1 MAASAMTEETS
12 ESVALSQVAVPSTAP
27 VAEPYDAP
35 IRDVLLRLG
44 YLTEDQTQ
52 RVIAHQTE
60 KQLDFDQAALELGFI
75 NAADLDRAR
84 ELLISSLAL
93 QGDVRR
99 QVSNELVVIN
109 EPMSLRAEAIR
120 LLRTQIIA
128 QHIKIG
134 RRGIAVV
141 APVEGMGCTYMTANL
156 AAALSQV
163 GVKTLVVDC
172 NMRSPRVDQV
182 FGLDPNSPGLS
193 SFLSVQVARPER
205 VVHANVLPNLS
216 VITAGPPV
224 MLPQELL
231 SSNRFRDGVN
241 TLLREFDL
249 VLFDTPPANSS
260 ADALTVGGVV
270 GYAMLVARRDHSYFR
285 DVTTLVAQLQST
297 RCSVIGSVLNEF

>member
-1 MAASAMTEETS
+1 MTDTTNVVDQPPGAEP
-12 ESVALSQVAVPSTAP
+12 LIGAP
-27 VAEPYDAP
+27 VEGYDSP

-44 YLTEDQTQ
+44 YLTEEQTQ
-52 RVIAHQTE
+52 RVVSYQAE
-60 KQLDFDQAALELGFI
+60 KGLDFDHAARELGFI
-75 NAADLDRAR
+75 SDDDLDRAR
-84 ELLISSLAL
+84 DLLINSLAL
-93 QGDVRR
+93 QGANRR
-99 QVSNELVVIN
+99 SVSDELVVIN
-109 EPMSLRAEAIR
+109 EPISPRAEAIR

-128 QHIKIG
+128 QHLKAG
-134 RRGIAVV
+134 RRGIVVV
-141 APVEGMGCTYMTANL
+141 APVEGVGCTFMAANL

-163 GVKTLVVDC
+163 GVKTLIVDC

-193 SFLSVQVARPER
+193 SFLSLQVARPER

-224 MLPQELL
+224 LLPQELL

-270 GYAMLVARRDHSYFR
+270 GYAMVVARRDHSYFK
-285 DVTTLVAQLQST
+285 DVTTLVSQLQST
-297 RCSVIGSVLNEF
+297 RCSIIGSVLNEF

>member
-1 MAASAMTEETS
+1 MTETILEPGALATAS
-12 ESVALSQVAVPSTAP
+12 SGAES
-27 VAEPYDAP
+27 YDAP
-35 IRDVLLRLG
+35 MRDVLLRLG
-44 YLTEDQTQ
+44 YLTEEQTQ
-52 RVIAHQTE
+52 RVIAYQAE
-60 KQLDFDQAALELGFI
+60 KQLDFDHAARELGFI
-75 NAADLDRAR
+75 SAEDLDRAR

-93 QGDVRR
+93 QGDSRR

-128 QHIKIG
+128 QHVRAG

-141 APVEGMGCTYMTANL
+141 APVEGVGCTYIAANL

-163 GVKTLVVDC
+163 GVKTLIVDC

-224 MLPQELL
+224 LLPQELL

-249 VLFDTPPANSS
+249 VVFDTPPANTS

-270 GYAMLVARRDHSYFR
+270 GYAMLVARRDQSYFR
-285 DVTTLVAQLQST
+285 DVSTLVSQLQST
-297 RCSVIGSVLNEF
+297 RCTVIGSVLNEF

>member
-1 MAASAMTEETS
+1 MAASAMTGDTS
-12 ESVALSQVAVPSTAP
+12 DTGPLSTVVAATSAPS
-27 VAEPYDAP
+27 AEPYDAP

-52 RVIAHQTE
+52 RVIAYQTE

-75 NAADLDRAR
+75 HAADLDRAR

-99 QVSNELVVIN
+99 QVSNELVAIN
-109 EPMSLRAEAIR
+109 DPMSLRAEAIR

-128 QHIKIG
+128 QHVKVG

-141 APVEGMGCTYMTANL
+141 APVEGVGCTYLAANL

-285 DVTTLVAQLQST
+285 DVSTLVAQLQST

>member
-1 MAASAMTEETS
+1 MTEPTS
-12 ESVALSQVAVPSTAP
+12 DTVTLSSAPATSPTQAAES
-27 VAEPYDAP
+27 YDAP

-52 RVIAHQTE
+52 LAIAYQAE
-60 KQLDFDQAALELGFI
+60 KQIDFDQAARELGFI
-75 NAADLDRAR
+75 SVEDLDRAR

-93 QGDVRR
+93 QGDSRR

-128 QHIKIG
+128 QHVKIG

-141 APVEGMGCTYMTANL
+141 APVEGVGCTYIAANL

-163 GVKTLVVDC
+163 GVKTLIVDC

-224 MLPQELL
+224 LLPQELL

-249 VLFDTPPANSS
+249 VIFDTPPANSS
-260 ADALTVGGVV
+260 ADALTIGGVV
-270 GYAMLVARRDHSYFR
+270 SYAMLVARRDQSYFR
-285 DVTTLVAQLQST
+285 DVSTLVAQLQST
-297 RCSVIGSVLNEF
+297 RCTVIGSVLNEF

>member
-1 MAASAMTEETS
+1 MIDASTTGTPAGDQ
-12 ESVALSQVAVPSTAP
+12 ALVTGAGDRTDLHR
-27 VAEPYDAP
+27 YDSP

-44 YLTEDQTQ
+44 YLTDEQTQ
-52 RVIAHQTE
+52 RVAAYQAEHGM
-60 KQLDFDQAALELGFI
+60 DFDQAARALAFI
-75 NAADLDRAR
+75 SDDDLDRAR
-84 ELLISSLAL
+84 ELLINSLAL
-93 QGDVRR
+93 QGTVRR
-99 QVSNELVVIN
+99 SVSDELVVIN
-109 EPMSLRAEAIR
+109 DPVSLRAEAIR

-128 QHIKIG
+128 QHVKSG
-134 RRGIAVV
+134 RRGIAMVG
-141 APVEGMGCTYMTANL
+141 PVEGVGCTFMTANL
-156 AAALSQV
+156 AAGLSQV

-182 FGLDPNSPGLS
+182 FGLDPNAPGLS
-193 SFLSVQVARPER
+193 SFLSLQVARPER
-205 VVHANVLPNLS
+205 VVNANVLPNLS

-270 GYAMLVARRDHSYFR
+270 GYALLVARRDHSYFR
-285 DVTTLVAQLQST
+285 DVTTLVTQLNST
-297 RCSVIGSVLNEF
+297 RCAVIGSILNEF

>member
-1 MAASAMTEETS
+1 MNDTTNIVDQPVSGGALTS
-12 ESVALSQVAVPSTAP
+12 GPSDA
-27 VAEPYDAP
+27 YDAP

-52 RVIAHQTE
+52 RVIAYQVE
-60 KQLDFDQAALELGFI
+60 KGLDFDHAARELGFI
-75 NAADLDRAR
+75 SDDDLDRAR
-84 ELLISSLAL
+84 DLLLNSLAL
-93 QGDVRR
+93 QGTNRR
-99 QVSNELVVIN
+99 TVSDELVVIN
-109 EPMSLRAEAIR
+109 EPTSPRAEAIR
-120 LLRTQIIA
+120 LLRAQIIA
-128 QHIKIG
+128 QHIKVG
-134 RRGIAVV
+134 RRGIVMA
-141 APVEGMGCTYMTANL
+141 APVEGVGCTFMTANL

-172 NMRSPRVDQV
+172 NMRSPRIDQV

-193 SFLSVQVARPER
+193 SFLSLQVARPER

-224 MLPQELL
+224 LLPQELL

-270 GYAMLVARRDHSYFR
+270 GYAMLVARRDHSYFK
-285 DVTTLVAQLQST
+285 DITTLVNQLQST
-297 RCSVIGSVLNEF
+297 RCSIIGSVLNEF

>member
-1 MAASAMTEETS
+1 MNDTTS
-12 ESVALSQVAVPSTAP
+12 IVESPVPVNGDT
-27 VAEPYDAP
+27 YDAP

-44 YLTEDQTQ
+44 HLTEEQTQ
-52 RVIAHQTE
+52 RVIAYQTE
-60 KQLDFDQAALELGFI
+60 KGLDFDQAARELGFI
-75 NAADLDRAR
+75 SDDDLDRAR
-84 ELLISSLAL
+84 DLLINSLAL
-93 QGDVRR
+93 QGANRR
-99 QVSNELVVIN
+99 SVSDELVVIN
-109 EPMSLRAEAIR
+109 EPTSSRAEAIR

-128 QHIKIG
+128 QHVKVG
-134 RRGIAVV
+134 RRGIVIAS
-141 APVEGMGCTYMTANL
+141 PVEGVGCTFMAANL

-163 GVKTLVVDC
+163 GVKTLLVDC

-193 SFLSVQVARPER
+193 SFLSLQVARPER

-224 MLPQELL
+224 LLPQELL

-270 GYAMLVARRDHSYFR
+270 GYAMLVVHRDHSYFK
-285 DVTTLVAQLQST
+285 DVTTLVNQLQST
-297 RCSVIGSVLNEF
+297 RCSIIGSVLNEF

>member
-1 MAASAMTEETS
+1 MNDTTSVIEQPAAPGASAD
-12 ESVALSQVAVPSTAP
+12 
-27 VAEPYDAP
+27 PYDSP

-44 YLTEDQTQ
+44 YLTEEQTQ
-52 RVIAHQTE
+52 RVITYQAE
-60 KQLDFDQAALELGFI
+60 KGLDFDHAARELGFI
-75 NAADLDRAR
+75 SDDDLDRAR
-84 ELLISSLAL
+84 DLLINSLAL
-93 QGDVRR
+93 QGANRR
-99 QVSNELVVIN
+99 SVSDELVVIN
-109 EPMSLRAEAIR
+109 EPVSPRAEAIR

-128 QHIKIG
+128 QHIKVG
-134 RRGIAVV
+134 RRGVV
-141 APVEGMGCTYMTANL
+141 VAAPVEGVGCTFMTANL

-172 NMRSPRVDQV
+172 NMRSPRIDQV

-193 SFLSVQVARPER
+193 SFLSLQVARPER
-205 VVHANVLPNLS
+205 VIHANVLPNLS

-224 MLPQELL
+224 LLPQELL

-270 GYAMLVARRDHSYFR
+270 GYAMLIARRDHSYFK
-285 DVTTLVAQLQST
+285 DIATLVNQLQST
-297 RCSVIGSVLNEF
+297 RCNIIGSVLNEF

>member
-12 ESVALSQVAVPSTAP
+12 EPVALSQ

-52 RVIAHQTE
+52 RVIAYQTE

>member
-1 MAASAMTEETS
+1 MAASTMTDTTNVVDQPPGAEP
-12 ESVALSQVAVPSTAP
+12 LIGAP
-27 VAEPYDAP
+27 VEGYDSP

-44 YLTEDQTQ
+44 YLTEEQTQ
-52 RVIAHQTE
+52 RVVSYQAE
-60 KQLDFDQAALELGFI
+60 KGLDFDHAARELGFI
-75 NAADLDRAR
+75 SDDDLDRAR
-84 ELLISSLAL
+84 DLLINSLAL
-93 QGDVRR
+93 QGANRR
-99 QVSNELVVIN
+99 SVSDELVVIN
-109 EPMSLRAEAIR
+109 EPISPRAEAIR

-128 QHIKIG
+128 QHLKAG
-134 RRGIAVV
+134 RRGIVVV
-141 APVEGMGCTYMTANL
+141 APVEGVGCTFMAANL

-163 GVKTLVVDC
+163 GVKTLIVDC

-193 SFLSVQVARPER
+193 SFLSLQVARPER

-224 MLPQELL
+224 LLPQELL

-241 TLLREFDL
+241 TLLREFDQ

-270 GYAMLVARRDHSYFR
+270 GYAMVVARRDHSYFK
-285 DVTTLVAQLQST
+285 DVTTLVSQLQST
-297 RCSVIGSVLNEF
+297 RCSIIGSVLNEF

>member
-1 MAASAMTEETS
+1 MTDTSNVVDQPPATGPFSAGLPGSGSGET
-12 ESVALSQVAVPSTAP
+12 
-27 VAEPYDAP
+27 YDSP

-44 YLTEDQTQ
+44 YLTEEQTQ
-52 RVIAHQTE
+52 RVVAYQAE
-60 KQLDFDQAALELGFI
+60 KGLDFDHAARELGFI
-75 NAADLDRAR
+75 SDDDLDRAR
-84 ELLISSLAL
+84 DLLINSLAL
-93 QGDVRR
+93 QGANRR
-99 QVSNELVVIN
+99 SVSDELVVIN
-109 EPMSLRAEAIR
+109 EPISPRAEAIR

-128 QHIKIG
+128 QHLKVG
-134 RRGIAVV
+134 RRGIVVV
-141 APVEGMGCTYMTANL
+141 APVEGVGCTFMAANL

-163 GVKTLVVDC
+163 GVKTLLVDC

-193 SFLSVQVARPER
+193 SFLSLQVARPER

-224 MLPQELL
+224 LLPQELL

-270 GYAMLVARRDHSYFR
+270 GYAMVVARRDHSYFK
-285 DVTTLVAQLQST
+285 DVTTLVSQLRST
-297 RCSVIGSVLNEF
+297 RCSIIGSVLNEF

>member
-1 MAASAMTEETS
+1 MAARAMTEETS
-12 ESVALSQVAVPSTAP
+12 ESVALSQVAGPSSESAT
-27 VAEPYDAP
+27 EGYDAP

-52 RVIAHQTE
+52 RVIAHQAE

-75 NAADLDRAR
+75 HAADLDRAR

-128 QHIKIG
+128 QHVKIG

-141 APVEGMGCTYMTANL
+141 SPVEGMGCTYMAANL

-285 DVTTLVAQLQST
+285 DVSTLVAQLQST

>member
-1 MAASAMTEETS
+1 MAASAMTGDTNETGSLSTVGAASSAPPS
-12 ESVALSQVAVPSTAP
+12 ES
-27 VAEPYDAP
+27 YDAP

-52 RVIAHQTE
+52 RVIAYQAE

-75 NAADLDRAR
+75 HAADLDRAR

-99 QVSNELVVIN
+99 QVSNELVAIN
-109 EPMSLRAEAIR
+109 DPMSLRAEAIR

-128 QHIKIG
+128 QHVKVG

-141 APVEGMGCTYMTANL
+141 APVEGVGCTYLAANL

-285 DVTTLVAQLQST
+285 DVSTLVAQLQST

>member
-1 MAASAMTEETS
+1 MIDPTTEA
-12 ESVALSQVAVPSTAP
+12 VALTNVPGPMPTP
-27 VAEPYDAP
+27 DAEPFDAP
-35 IRDVLLRLG
+35 MRDVLLRLG
-44 YLTEDQTQ
+44 YLTEEQTQ
-52 RVIAHQTE
+52 RVIAYQAE
-60 KQLDFDQAALELGFI
+60 KKLDFDQAARELGFI
-75 NAADLDRAR
+75 SVEDLDRAR

-93 QGDVRR
+93 QGDIRR

-128 QHIKIG
+128 QHVRVG

-141 APVEGMGCTYMTANL
+141 APVEGVGCTYIAANL

-163 GVKTLVVDC
+163 GVKTLIVDC

-216 VITAGPPV
+216 VVTAGPPV
-224 MLPQELL
+224 LLPQELL

-249 VLFDTPPANSS
+249 VVFDTPPANTS

-270 GYAMLVARRDHSYFR
+270 GYAMLVARRDQSYFR
-285 DVTTLVAQLQST
+285 DVSTLVSQLQST

>member
-1 MAASAMTEETS
+1 MSDSNTIVDKTASSVPQTS
-12 ESVALSQVAVPSTAP
+12 GGSDGFDS
-27 VAEPYDAP
+27 P

-52 RVIAHQTE
+52 RVIAYQAE
-60 KQLDFDQAALELGFI
+60 KGLDFDHAARELGFI
-75 NAADLDRAR
+75 SDDDLDRAR
-84 ELLISSLAL
+84 DLLINSLAL
-93 QGDVRR
+93 QGSNRR
-99 QVSNELVVIN
+99 SVSDELVVIN
-109 EPMSLRAEAIR
+109 EPISPRAEAIR

-128 QHIKIG
+128 QHVKVG

-141 APVEGMGCTYMTANL
+141 APVEGVGCTFIAANL
-156 AAALSQV
+156 AAGLSQV
-163 GVKTLVVDC
+163 GVKTLLVDC
-172 NMRSPRVDQV
+172 NMRSPRVDQI

-193 SFLSVQVARPER
+193 SFLSLQVARPER

-224 MLPQELL
+224 LLPQELL

-249 VLFDTPPANSS
+249 VLFDTPPANTS

-270 GYAMLVARRDHSYFR
+270 GYAMMVARRDHSYFK
-285 DVTTLVAQLQST
+285 DVTTLVNQLHST
-297 RCSVIGSVLNEF
+297 RCNIIGSVLNEF

>member
-1 MAASAMTEETS
+1 MAASTMTDTTNVVDQPPGAEP
-12 ESVALSQVAVPSTAP
+12 LIGAP
-27 VAEPYDAP
+27 VEGYDSP

-44 YLTEDQTQ
+44 YLTEEQTQ
-52 RVIAHQTE
+52 RVVSYQAE
-60 KQLDFDQAALELGFI
+60 KGLDFDHAARELGFI
-75 NAADLDRAR
+75 SDDDLDRAR
-84 ELLISSLAL
+84 DLLINSLAL
-93 QGDVRR
+93 QGANRR
-99 QVSNELVVIN
+99 SVSDELVVIN
-109 EPMSLRAEAIR
+109 EPISPRAEAIR

-128 QHIKIG
+128 QHLKAG
-134 RRGIAVV
+134 RRGIVVV
-141 APVEGMGCTYMTANL
+141 APVEGVGCTFMAANL

-163 GVKTLVVDC
+163 GVKTLIVDC

-193 SFLSVQVARPER
+193 SFLSLQVARPER

-224 MLPQELL
+224 LLPQELL

-270 GYAMLVARRDHSYFR
+270 GYAMVVARRDHSYFK
-285 DVTTLVAQLQST
+285 DVTTLVSQLQST
-297 RCSVIGSVLNEF
+297 RCSIIGSVLNEF

>member
-1 MAASAMTEETS
+1 MTEQTS
-12 ESVALSQVAVPSTAP
+12 ESIALSKVVAPAAATADS
-27 VAEPYDAP
+27 YDAP

-44 YLTEDQTQ
+44 YLTEEQTQ
-52 RVIAHQTE
+52 RVMAYQAE
-60 KQLDFDQAALELGFI
+60 KQLDFDQAASELGFI
-75 NAADLDRAR
+75 SVEDLDRAR
-84 ELLISSLAL
+84 ELLINSLAL
-93 QGDVRR
+93 QGDSRR
-99 QVSNELVVIN
+99 QVSTELVVIN

-128 QHIKIG
+128 QHVKIG
-134 RRGIAVV
+134 RRGMAVV
-141 APVEGMGCTYMTANL
+141 APVEGVGCTYIAANL

-163 GVKTLVVDC
+163 GVKTLIVDC

-193 SFLSVQVARPER
+193 SFLSVQVSRPER

-224 MLPQELL
+224 LLPQELL

-270 GYAMLVARRDHSYFR
+270 GYAMMVARRDQSYFR
-285 DVTTLVAQLQST
+285 DVTTLVSQLQST
-297 RCSVIGSVLNEF
+297 RCTLIGSVLNEF

>member
-1 MAASAMTEETS
+1 MSGQASDSVGLTNAAAP
-12 ESVALSQVAVPSTAP
+12 AVLPATGS
-27 VAEPYDAP
+27 YDAP

-52 RVIAHQTE
+52 RVMAYQAE
-60 KQLDFDQAALELGFI
+60 KQLDFDQAARDLGFI
-75 NAADLDRAR
+75 SPDDLDRAR
-84 ELLISSLAL
+84 DLLINSLAL
-93 QGDVRR
+93 QGENRR

-109 EPMSLRAEAIR
+109 EPVSVRSEAIR

-128 QHIKIG
+128 QHLKIG

-141 APVEGMGCTYMTANL
+141 APVEGVGCTFIAANL
-156 AAALSQV
+156 AASLSQV
-163 GVKTLVVDC
+163 GVKTLIVDC

-231 SSNRFRDGVN
+231 SSTRFRDGVN

-270 GYAMLVARRDHSYFR
+270 GYAMMVARRDQSYFR
-285 DVTTLVAQLQST
+285 DVSTLVTQLQST
-297 RCSVIGSVLNEF
+297 RCAIIGSVLNEF

>member
-1 MAASAMTEETS
+1 MTEQS
-12 ESVALSQVAVPSTAP
+12 SDSVALSNVAAP
-27 VAEPYDAP
+27 AAASAVDSYDAP

-44 YLTEDQTQ
+44 YLTEEQTQ
-52 RVIAHQTE
+52 RVIAYQAE
-60 KQLDFDQAALELGFI
+60 KQLDFDQAARELGFI
-75 NAADLDRAR
+75 SPEDLDRAR

-93 QGDVRR
+93 QGDIRR

-128 QHIKIG
+128 QHVKIG

-141 APVEGMGCTYMTANL
+141 APVEGVGCTYIASNL
-156 AAALSQV
+156 AASLSQV
-163 GVKTLVVDC
+163 GVKTLIVDC

-260 ADALTVGGVV
+260 ADALTVGGVI
-270 GYAMLVARRDHSYFR
+270 GYAMMVARRDQSYFR
-285 DVTTLVAQLQST
+285 DVTTLVTQLQST
-297 RCSVIGSVLNEF
+297 RCTVIGSVLNEF

>member
-1 MAASAMTEETS
+1 MTDSTTDSATD
-12 ESVALSQVAVPSTAP
+12 VFVPSGGAGLSVLP
-27 VAEPYDAP
+27 VSEDYDAP

-44 YLTEDQTQ
+44 YLNEEQTQ
-52 RVIAHQTE
+52 RVMAFQVE
-60 KQLDFDQAALELGFI
+60 KQIDFDQAARDLGFI
-75 NAADLDRAR
+75 NAEELNRAR

-93 QGDVRR
+93 QGSNRR
-99 QVSNELVVIN
+99 TVSNELVVIN

-128 QHIKIG
+128 QHVKVG

-141 APVEGMGCTYMTANL
+141 APVEGVGCTYMAANL
-156 AAALSQV
+156 AASLSQV
-163 GVKTLVVDC
+163 GVKTLIVDC
-172 NMRSPRVDQV
+172 NMRSPRIDQV
-182 FGLDPNSPGLS
+182 FGLDPNATGLS

-249 VLFDTPPANSS
+249 VVFDTPPANTS
-260 ADALTVGGVV
+260 ADALTVGGAV

-285 DVTTLVAQLQST
+285 DVTTLVAQLKST
-297 RCSVIGSVLNEF
+297 RCTVIGSVLNEF

>member
-12 ESVALSQVAVPSTAP
+12 EPVALSQVAVPSTAP

-44 YLTEDQTQ
+44 CLTEDQTQ
-52 RVIAHQTE
+52 RVIAYQTE

>member
-1 MAASAMTEETS
+1 MIDAPTTGNDAGDQ
-12 ESVALSQVAVPSTAP
+12 ALVPGSLDR
-27 VAEPYDAP
+27 YDSP

-44 YLTEDQTQ
+44 YLTDEQTQ
-52 RVIAHQTE
+52 RVAAYQAE
-60 KQLDFDQAALELGFI
+60 QGMDFDQAARALGFI
-75 NAADLDRAR
+75 TDDDLDRAR
-84 ELLISSLAL
+84 ELLINSLAL
-93 QGDVRR
+93 QGAVRR
-99 QVSNELVVIN
+99 SVSDELVVIN
-109 EPMSLRAEAIR
+109 DPVSSRAEALR
-120 LLRTQIIA
+120 LLRTQVIA
-128 QHIKIG
+128 QHVKSG
-134 RRGIAVV
+134 RRGIAMVG
-141 APVEGMGCTYMTANL
+141 PVEGVGCTFMTANL
-156 AAALSQV
+156 AAGLSQV

-182 FGLDPNSPGLS
+182 FGLDPNAPGLS

-205 VVHANVLPNLS
+205 VVNANVLPNLS

-270 GYAMLVARRDHSYFR
+270 GYALLVARRDHSYFR
-285 DVTTLVAQLQST
+285 DVTTLVTQLNST
-297 RCSVIGSVLNEF
+297 RCAVIGSVLNEF

>member
-1 MAASAMTEETS
+1 MTEPTIEAGALATAPAMTS
-12 ESVALSQVAVPSTAP
+12 GAD
-27 VAEPYDAP
+27 PYDAP
-35 IRDVLLRLG
+35 MRDVLLRLG
-44 YLTEDQTQ
+44 YLTEEQTQ
-52 RVIAHQTE
+52 RVIAYQAE
-60 KQLDFDQAALELGFI
+60 KQLDFDQAARELGFI
-75 NAADLDRAR
+75 SVEDLDRAR

-93 QGDVRR
+93 QGDSRR

-109 EPMSLRAEAIR
+109 EPMSLRAEAMR

-128 QHIKIG
+128 QHVRIG
-134 RRGIAVV
+134 RRGVAVV
-141 APVEGMGCTYMTANL
+141 APVAGVGCTYIAANL

-163 GVKTLVVDC
+163 GVKTLIVDC

-224 MLPQELL
+224 LLPQELL

-249 VLFDTPPANSS
+249 VVFDTPPANSS

-270 GYAMLVARRDHSYFR
+270 GYAMLVARRDQSYFR
-285 DVTTLVAQLQST
+285 DVSTLVSQLQST
-297 RCSVIGSVLNEF
+297 RCTVIGSVLNEF

>member
-1 MAASAMTEETS
+1 MIDGSTTGG
-12 ESVALSQVAVPSTAP
+12 VAGDQALVLGTPDRDLDR
-27 VAEPYDAP
+27 YDSP

-44 YLTEDQTQ
+44 YLTDEQTQ
-52 RVIAHQTE
+52 RVAAYQTE
-60 KQLDFDQAALELGFI
+60 HGIDFDQAARALGFI
-75 NAADLDRAR
+75 TDDDLDRAR
-84 ELLISSLAL
+84 ELLINSLAL
-93 QGDVRR
+93 QGAVRR
-99 QVSNELVVIN
+99 SVSDELVVIN
-109 EPMSLRAEAIR
+109 DPVSLRAEALR

-128 QHIKIG
+128 QHVKSG
-134 RRGIAVV
+134 RRGV
-141 APVEGMGCTYMTANL
+141 AMVGPVEGVGCTFMTANL
-156 AAALSQV
+156 AAGLSQV

-182 FGLDPNSPGLS
+182 FGLDPNAPGLS
-193 SFLSVQVARPER
+193 SFLSLQVARPER
-205 VVHANVLPNLS
+205 VVNANVLPNLS

-270 GYAMLVARRDHSYFR
+270 GYALVVARRDHSYFR
-285 DVTTLVAQLQST
+285 DVTTLVTQLNST
-297 RCSVIGSVLNEF
+297 RCAVIGSVLNEF

>member
-1 MAASAMTEETS
+1 MSEQASDSVGLTNTAAP
-12 ESVALSQVAVPSTAP
+12 AVLPATGSF
-27 VAEPYDAP
+27 DSP

-52 RVIAHQTE
+52 RVMAYQAE
-60 KQLDFDQAALELGFI
+60 KQLDFDQAARDLGFI
-75 NAADLDRAR
+75 SPDDLDRAR
-84 ELLISSLAL
+84 DLLINSLAL
-93 QGDVRR
+93 QGENRR
-99 QVSNELVVIN
+99 QVSNELVVIT
-109 EPMSLRAEAIR
+109 EPNTVRSEAIR

-128 QHIKIG
+128 QHLKIG

-141 APVEGMGCTYMTANL
+141 APVEGVGCTFIAANL
-156 AAALSQV
+156 AASLSQV
-163 GVKTLVVDC
+163 GVKTLIVDC

-193 SFLSVQVARPER
+193 SFLTVQVARPER

-231 SSNRFRDGVN
+231 SSTRFRDGVN

-270 GYAMLVARRDHSYFR
+270 GYAMMVARRDQSYFR
-285 DVTTLVAQLQST
+285 DVSTLVTQLQST
-297 RCSVIGSVLNEF
+297 RCAIIGSVLNEF

>member
-1 MAASAMTEETS
+1 MSEQASDSVGLTNAAAP
-12 ESVALSQVAVPSTAP
+12 AVLPATGSF
-27 VAEPYDAP
+27 DAP

-52 RVIAHQTE
+52 RVMAYQAE
-60 KQLDFDQAALELGFI
+60 KQLDFDQAARDLGFI
-75 NAADLDRAR
+75 SPDDLDRAR
-84 ELLISSLAL
+84 DLLINSLAL
-93 QGDVRR
+93 QGENRR
-99 QVSNELVVIN
+99 QVSNELVVIT
-109 EPMSLRAEAIR
+109 EPNTVRSEAIR

-128 QHIKIG
+128 QHLKIG

-141 APVEGMGCTYMTANL
+141 APVEGVGCTFIAANL
-156 AAALSQV
+156 AASLSQV
-163 GVKTLVVDC
+163 GVKTLIVDC

-193 SFLSVQVARPER
+193 SFLTVQVARPER

-231 SSNRFRDGVN
+231 SSTRFRDGVN

-270 GYAMLVARRDHSYFR
+270 GYAMMVARRDQSYFR
-285 DVTTLVAQLQST
+285 DVSTLVTQLQST
-297 RCSVIGSVLNEF
+297 RCAIIGSVLNEF

>member
-1 MAASAMTEETS
+1 MS
-12 ESVALSQVAVPSTAP
+12 EQANDPVGLTNATAP
-27 VAEPYDAP
+27 LMSPATGSYDAP

-52 RVIAHQTE
+52 RVMAYQAE
-60 KQLDFDQAALELGFI
+60 KQLDFDQAARDLDFI
-75 NAADLDRAR
+75 SPDDLDRAR
-84 ELLISSLAL
+84 DLLINSLAL
-93 QGDVRR
+93 QGENRR

-109 EPMSLRAEAIR
+109 EPVSVRSEAIR

-128 QHIKIG
+128 QHLKIG

-141 APVEGMGCTYMTANL
+141 APVEGVGCTFIAANL
-156 AAALSQV
+156 AASLSQV
-163 GVKTLVVDC
+163 GVKTLIVDC

-193 SFLSVQVARPER
+193 SFLTVQVGRPER

-231 SSNRFRDGVN
+231 SSTRFRDGVN

-270 GYAMLVARRDHSYFR
+270 GYAMMVARRDQSYFR
-285 DVTTLVAQLQST
+285 DVTTLVTQLQST
-297 RCSVIGSVLNEF
+297 RCTVIGSVLNEF

>member
-1 MAASAMTEETS
+1 MIEPST
-12 ESVALSQVAVPSTAP
+12 ESVALANATAP
-27 VAEPYDAP
+27 AITAGADSYDAP
-35 IRDVLLRLG
+35 MRDVLLRLG
-44 YLTEDQTQ
+44 YLTEEQTQ
-52 RVIAHQTE
+52 RVIVYQAE
-60 KQLDFDQAALELGFI
+60 KQLDFDQAARELGFI
-75 NAADLDRAR
+75 TAEDLDRAR
-84 ELLISSLAL
+84 DLLISSLAL
-93 QGDVRR
+93 QGDSRR

-109 EPMSLRAEAIR
+109 DPISLRAEAIR

-128 QHIKIG
+128 QHVRVG

-141 APVEGMGCTYMTANL
+141 SPVEGVGCTYIAANL

-163 GVKTLVVDC
+163 GVKTLIVDC

-224 MLPQELL
+224 LLPQELL

-249 VLFDTPPANSS
+249 VVFDTPPANSS

-270 GYAMLVARRDHSYFR
+270 GYAMLVARRDQSYFR
-285 DVTTLVAQLQST
+285 DVSTLVSQLQST
-297 RCSVIGSVLNEF
+297 RCTIIGSVLNEF